1 MNYLQTK
8 KESIEKEIAELRS
21 EMNHLGDTPE
31 DDRRYERKMRLSSIL
46 RTELSDIED
55 QIARVEKAAASEA
68 TVEIT
73 PEATAPEA
81 VEEAVEEVAPEVES
95 HTNNLQVLKAQI
107 EEEITKAEKFAKTL
121 WRSEASDSE
130 VENAMGQLGG
140 LRTALQLIRNQ
151 IAQAELDAYQ
161 STVETTPEAVAVEAP
176 VAINSTAKVAVSSVV
191 AAHNAVMEE
200 VAKIPGLKEN
210 ATVRFYEDGTR
221 VYFKDAYF
229 RYDFTMVITE
239 RADGKIN
246 YRLEEQSTVPYSRR
260 RRNKDLSSLASV
272 IKFIAVAV

>member
-46 RTELSDIED
+46 RTELSDIDD

-68 TVEIT
+68 TVE
-73 PEATAPEA
+73 
-81 VEEAVEEVAPEVES
+81 
-95 HTNNLQVLKAQI
+95 
-107 EEEITKAEKFAKTL
+107 
-121 WRSEASDSE
+121 
-130 VENAMGQLGG
+130 
-140 LRTALQLIRNQ
+140 
-151 IAQAELDAYQ
+151 
-161 STVETTPEAVAVEAP
+161 AP
-176 VAINSTAKVAVSSVV
+176 VAINSIAKVAVSSVV

-221 VYFKDAYF
+221 VHFKDAYF

-272 IKFIAVAV
+272 MKFIAVY

>member
-1 MNYLQTK
+1 M
-8 KESIEKEIAELRS
+8 
-21 EMNHLGDTPE
+21 
-31 DDRRYERKMRLSSIL
+31 
-46 RTELSDIED
+46 
-55 QIARVEKAAASEA
+55 
-68 TVEIT
+68 
-73 PEATAPEA
+73 
-81 VEEAVEEVAPEVES
+81 
-95 HTNNLQVLKAQI
+95 NNLQILKAQI
-107 EEEITKAEKFAKTL
+107 EEEITKAEEFAKIL

-130 VENAMGQLGG
+130 VENARGQLGG

-151 IAQAELDAYQ
+151 IAQAELDAYHPTIATTEEPTPEAVTPEVV
-161 STVETTPEAVAVEAP
+161 TVEAPVAVEAVAVEAA
-176 VAINSTAKVAVSSVV
+176 VAINSIATVAVSSVV

-210 ATVRFYEDGTR
+210 ATVRFYEDGTK
-221 VYFKDAYF
+221 VHFKDAYF

-272 IKFIAVAV
+272 MKFIAVAV

>member
-46 RTELSDIED
+46 RTELSDIDD
-55 QIARVEKAAASEA
+55 QIARVEKATAASN
-68 TVEIT
+68 TEIT

-81 VEEAVEEVAPEVES
+81 VEEAVEEVAPEVEL
-95 HTNNLQVLKAQI
+95 HMNNLQILKAQI

-151 IAQAELDAYQ
+151 IAQAELDSYHP
-161 STVETTPEAVAVEAP
+161 TIETTPEAVTVEA

-191 AAHNAVMEE
+191 AAHNAVMEG

-210 ATVRFYEDGTR
+210 ATVYFYEDGTR
-221 VYFKDAYF
+221 VRFKDAYF
-229 RYDFTMVITE
+229 QYDFTMVITE

-246 YRLEEQSTVPYSRR
+246 YRL
-260 RRNKDLSSLASV
+260 
-272 IKFIAVAV
+272 

>member
-1 MNYLQTK
+1 MNYLQTR

-81 VEEAVEEVAPEVES
+81 VEEVAPEVEP
-95 HTNNLQVLKAQI
+95 HMNNLQILKAQI

-121 WRSEASDSE
+121 WRSESSDSE

-176 VAINSTAKVAVSSVV
+176 VAINSTAKVAVSPVV

-200 VAKIPGLKEN
+200 VVKIPGLKEN
-210 ATVRFYEDGTR
+210 ATVYFYEDGTR
-221 VYFKDAYF
+221 VHFKDAYF